1 MPQHSAVIVL
11 STVSTE
17 KEAVAIAQAL
27 VQREEAACVNMVPM
41 VRSVYRWKGK
51 VCTEAEQLLIIKTTR
66 ATLADVTRTIKELHS
81 YELPEI
87 LALPVEGG
95 DDSAI
100 RWICES
106 VKGGR
111 ENSDTP

>member
-1 MPQHSAVIVL
+1 VPKNTAILVL
-11 STVSTE
+11 STVSSE

-41 VRSVYRWKGK
+41 VRSIYRWKGK
-51 VCTEAEQLLIIKTTR
+51 VCNEAELMLLIKTTR
-66 ATLADVTRTIKELHS
+66 ATLADVSRTIKELHS

-87 LALPVEGG
+87 LALPLKEG
-95 DDSAI
+95 DESAI
-100 RWICES
+100 RWICDT